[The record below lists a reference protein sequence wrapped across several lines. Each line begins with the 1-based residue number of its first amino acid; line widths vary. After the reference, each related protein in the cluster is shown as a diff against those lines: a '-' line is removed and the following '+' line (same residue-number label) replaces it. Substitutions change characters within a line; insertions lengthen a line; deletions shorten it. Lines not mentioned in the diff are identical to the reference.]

1 MFSQFLIEDGYSIH
15 FLVQMCLT
23 FQKTIK
29 YVTWKLLIIVQTF
42 KLTLTV
48 KVTSCD
54 LRYHKLFV

>member
-1 MFSQFLIEDGYSIH
+1 
-15 FLVQMCLT
+15 MCLT